1 MWRRHDVNFTGNGLV
16 NWNVVSKAS
25 FLVTFEG
32 AFMDK
37 EEKYDSVA
45 FGKKNPKTQKKFDS
59 IYYLERKNL
68 KGLKTLIR
76 INLTVYSW
84 PEC

>member
-32 AFMDK
+32 AFMD
-37 EEKYDSVA
+37 EEEEYDSVA
-45 FGKKNPKTQKKFDS
+45 FGKKNPKTKIQFIIWSVKTL
-59 IYYLERKNL
+59 I
-68 KGLKTLIR
+68 GLKTLTR
-76 INLTVYSW
+76 INITLY
-84 PEC
+84 

>member
-37 EEKYDSVA
+37 EEKYDSIA
-45 FGKKNPKTQKKFDS
+45 FGKKKQKTQKRS
-59 IYYLERKNL
+59 R
-68 KGLKTLIR
+68 LIGR
-76 INLTVYSW
+76 LCQKITYILSDKLICTIEW
-84 PEC
+84 